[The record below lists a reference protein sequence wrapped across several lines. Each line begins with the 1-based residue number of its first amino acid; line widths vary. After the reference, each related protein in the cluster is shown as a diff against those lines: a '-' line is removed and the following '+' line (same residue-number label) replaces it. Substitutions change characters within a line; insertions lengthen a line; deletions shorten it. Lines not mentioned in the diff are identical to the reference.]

1 MVRKPC
7 EQCGTDYEPYRS
19 TQRFCDNLCRYDAR
33 AERLRDA
40 ETHSPVARSSA
51 STTRLQER
59 RKRSGLPPLT
69 SSAVLHLE
77 AQEDALERALRA
89 TRRKLALQ
97 PRATYDAVAV
107 KGVEQLPKEH
117 LRRATHFG
125 VGVVVSPD
133 GKTYVAVKVGRDVA
147 PALNVV
153 AAESPRA
160 LPGSAPRQSGR

>member
-1 MVRKPC
+1 RYAAMVRKPC

-40 ETHSPVARSSA
+40 EMHSSVARTSA

-59 RKRSGLPPLT
+59 RKRSGLTPLT
-69 SSAVLHLE
+69 QSDVLRLE
-77 AQEDALERALRA
+77 AWQEALERALRA
-89 TRRKLALQ
+89 TRRSLALQ
-97 PRATYDAVAV
+97 PPASYDAVLV

-125 VGVVVSPD
+125 VGVVVCPD
-133 GKTYVAVKVGRDVA
+133 GKTYVAVKVGREQSIPAA
-147 PALNVV
+147 PSRSTAGID
-153 AAESPRA
+153 PRHT
-160 LPGSAPRQSGR
+160 GR